1 MQESESTSPDSPERE
16 EAIGKEFEVA
26 QLVGLSRYIQDM
38 IAREPPEQGG
48 ADYGF
53 DLLLDYSQAL
63 AKRDPE
69 IGHMLVEALET
80 RSIDNPDPDYDL
92 SDRLRARLGLP
103 SLDELYG
110 NDQ

>member
-1 MQESESTSPDSPERE
+1 MQESESISPDSPERE

-26 QLVGLSRYIQDM
+26 RLVELSRYVQEM
-38 IAREPPEQGG
+38 IARELPAQGG

-53 DLLLDYSQAL
+53 DILLEYSEAL

-69 IGHMLVEALET
+69 IGRMLVDALET
-80 RSIDNPDPDYDL
+80 PSNDNPDPDYDL

-103 SLDELYG
+103 SLDEAYG
-110 NDQ
+110 NNQ